1 MNMARIFYTEKDIED
16 MVKKGVQSLEITD
29 NIALTG
35 LAYEKARTLGLR
47 LVQEKP
53 DELPNAPVR
62 PYLNKL
68 STTRQ
73 AAEGAVPTLAAP
85 VPPPSA
91 TPASEPSDL
100 QARITKSVI
109 AKMGGEVDSAL
120 LETIVRRVLTS
131 TGLK

>member
-1 MNMARIFYTEKDIED
+1 MARIFYTEKDIED
-16 MVKKGVQSLEITD
+16 MVNQGIQSQEITSD
-29 NIALTG
+29 MTLTG
-35 LAYEKARTLGLR
+35 LAYEKARALGLR
-47 LVQEKP
+47 LVQEKL

-62 PYLNKL
+62 PYLNKIP
-68 STTRQ
+68 TPRQ
-73 AAEGAVPTLAAP
+73 AAAAAAPTPAAP

-109 AKMGGEVDSAL
+109 AKMGGEVDAVL
-120 LETIVRRVLTS
+120 LESIVRRVLSS